1 MAPRYPSRA
10 SRSGSHAR
18 PEQGRPSAH
27 GLSASHA
34 YDWAVPG
41 RCSCRNL
48 DARQHHG
55 PADAL
60 AWSDARTAG
69 DRPRQDPKVLPDSGP
84 SPPAR
89 LGPDR
94 SQRPRRLGNHLR
106 APSPVAVEPVRMV
119 QGARRAT
126 PLQRQHPRM
135 EPVLGRSQWPLAPLR
150 RSPARPRRPG
160 TPGDRIRPNRHLLG
174 LATISHVAE
183 RDPQGARS
191 AMGLTGANCGSQRAQ
206 TRPGPPRR
214 LRNVTAGER
223 LAVRPPQTRPDTGF
237 VPGGQGVAGSNPAVP
252 TKRSRS
258 EGVPGSYRCPFSIFG
273 SQPGSGGTVVTMV
286 WLLIV

>member
-69 DRPRQDPKVLPDSGP
+69 AIRVAHVGCGLRWWLVVTGAWQGTMWFDPRAEGRDLYGAAGATLGRPLTFGAWYLNWLDDVEHKV
-84 SPPAR
+84 
-89 LGPDR
+89 
-94 SQRPRRLGNHLR
+94 N
-106 APSPVAVEPVRMV
+106 APS
-119 QGARRAT
+119 
-126 PLQRQHPRM
+126 
-135 EPVLGRSQWPLAPLR
+135 
-150 RSPARPRRPG
+150 
-160 TPGDRIRPNRHLLG
+160 
-174 LATISHVAE
+174 
-183 RDPQGARS
+183 
-191 AMGLTGANCGSQRAQ
+191 
-206 TRPGPPRR
+206 
-214 LRNVTAGER
+214 
-223 LAVRPPQTRPDTGF
+223 
-237 VPGGQGVAGSNPAVP
+237 
-252 TKRSRS
+252 
-258 EGVPGSYRCPFSIFG
+258 
-273 SQPGSGGTVVTMV
+273 
-286 WLLIV
+286 